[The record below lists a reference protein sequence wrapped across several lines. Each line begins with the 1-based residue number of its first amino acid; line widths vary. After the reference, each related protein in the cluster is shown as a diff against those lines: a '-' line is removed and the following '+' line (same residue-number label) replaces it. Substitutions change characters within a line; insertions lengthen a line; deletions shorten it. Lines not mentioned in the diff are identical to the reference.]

1 MSKSWF
7 SGTVVCPTCNEAV
20 TYNGNSP
27 SLFEHLSGRTDHPA
41 TSANP
46 GKPSIDRGN
55 SGGGGAIP
63 YVTNRKKPG
72 NA

>member
-27 SLFEHLSGRTDHPA
+27 SFFEHLSGRTDHPA

-46 GKPSIDRGN
+46 GKPSIDRG
-55 SGGGGAIP
+55 GGGGAIP